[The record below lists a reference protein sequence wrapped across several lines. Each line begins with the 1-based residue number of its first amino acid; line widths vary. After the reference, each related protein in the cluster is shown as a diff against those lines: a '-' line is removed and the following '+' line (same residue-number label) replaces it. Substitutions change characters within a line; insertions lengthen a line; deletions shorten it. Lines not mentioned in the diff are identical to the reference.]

1 MILLPNS
8 NSDFCGTYL
17 HFLTSLIAIVVIG
30 DQDAAGLYV
39 HFCLSSG
46 LLTLRKSFDTS
57 PHPKV
62 PFSSTDRLEA

>member
-8 NSDFCGTYL
+8 NPDFSGTYMY
-17 HFLTSLIAIVVIG
+17 FLTPLIDIALIG
-30 DQDAAGLYV
+30 DQDAAGLYIY
-39 HFCLSSG
+39 FCLSSG